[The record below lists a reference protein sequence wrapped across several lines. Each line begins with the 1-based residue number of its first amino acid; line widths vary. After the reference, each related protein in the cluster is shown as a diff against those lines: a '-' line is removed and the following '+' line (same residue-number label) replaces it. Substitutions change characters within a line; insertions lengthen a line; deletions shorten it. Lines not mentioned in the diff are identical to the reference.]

1 MLKTVTAV
9 AAAFGVAVAPVQ
21 AACWNAE
28 EASAATVRELQ
39 SMLMVAALRCQVSG
53 HGMMDEY
60 NRFVVSNRT
69 AIGAMNDKLKAH
81 FIRATGPVAGQR
93 AYDSFTT
100 SMANGYGAA
109 SSGGEV
115 CATAS
120 SLAREAAMM
129 EGSVD
134 GLLLLADR
142 QGLVARLPEGLCRDV
157 PPVTMASAAS
167 SAETVRR

>member
-1 MLKTVTAV
+1 MFKTVIAV
-9 AAAFGVAVAPVQ
+9 ATACAVLAAPAQ
-21 AACWNAE
+21 SACWNAE

-53 HGMMDEY
+53 HAMMEDY
-60 NRFVVSNRT
+60 NRFVVANRG
-69 AIGAMNDKLKAH
+69 AIGTINDKLKVH
-81 FIRATGPVAGQR
+81 FIRSMGPVAGQR

-109 SSGGEV
+109 ASGGET
-115 CATAS
+115 CGAAS

-129 EGSVD
+129 SGSVE

-157 PPVTMASAAS
+157 GSMTVASAAPTG
-167 SAETVRR
+167 EMVRR